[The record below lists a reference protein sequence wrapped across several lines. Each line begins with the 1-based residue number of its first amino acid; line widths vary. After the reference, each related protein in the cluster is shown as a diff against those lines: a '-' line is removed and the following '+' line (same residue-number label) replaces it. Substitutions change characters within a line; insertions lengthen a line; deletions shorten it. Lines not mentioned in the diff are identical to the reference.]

1 MGVTGRQFAN
11 LTSQSIP
18 SPLCTFLH
26 HREEVRE
33 ERVDSTMVSTT
44 EEKEARDTTLLHHL
58 SLSTLIPTVMKC
70 ATDSAEREE
79 REVPTMEAITEEREE
94 KDTDTMV
101 TDAATATDPLVPTI
115 HKY

>member
-1 MGVTGRQFAN
+1 MEALVHVVTGRQFAN

-18 SPLCTFLH
+18 NPLCTFLH

-33 ERVDSTMVSTT
+33 ERVDSTMVSIT

-70 ATDSAEREE
+70 ATDSAERE
-79 REVPTMEAITEEREE
+79 VPTMEAITEERAER
-94 KDTDTMV
+94 
-101 TDAATATDPLVPTI
+101 VPA
-115 HKY
+115 